1 MRATHRHRE
10 ERLLQHLRHCARH
23 WRRHGVVP
31 TIRQTEAGLGQTT
44 NMAYRDRDRLTDLG
58 LVQHPPGSETFV
70 ITREGWSVLRREF
83 PDEFGRVDDRG
94 QDTPTLDD
102 LLAMRGVRRLA
113 MSPAAIGAG
122 FHRQAADP
130 TVGDHADACLLVQ
143 DIAALSKGEIF
154 IAEVDGHS
162 MTDAH
167 IMPGDRVFLRRAD
180 TATPGQIV
188 AAQFEDG
195 TVTLKRYDQR
205 GSRVLLH
212 GASPSMP
219 EPIVVDGDAGDFGDI
234 EPLRIVGVYVGLM
247 RGDIGLPAAQTDL
260 RAVLAN

>member
-58 LVQHPPGSETFV
+58 LVQHPPGSESFV
-70 ITREGWSVLRREF
+70 ITRDGWSVLRREF
-83 PDEFGRVDDRG
+83 PDEFGCVDDRG
-94 QDTPTLDD
+94 QDTLALDD

-113 MSPAAIGAG
+113 MSPAPIGAG
-122 FHRQAADP
+122 LHRSAVEP
-130 TVGDHADACLLVQ
+130 TEGDHAEACLLIQ
-143 DIAALSKGEIF
+143 EIANLPKGEIF
-154 IAEVDGHS
+154 IAEVDGDS
-162 MTDAH
+162 MIDAH
-167 IMPGDRVFLRRAD
+167 VMPGDWVFLRRAD
-180 TATPGQIV
+180 TATAGQIV

-195 TVTLKRYDQR
+195 TVTLKRYDRR
-205 GSRVLLH
+205 GSQILLR

-219 EPIVVDGDAGDFGDI
+219 EPIVVDGDAGDFDDI
-234 EPLRIVGVYVGLM
+234 ERLRIVGVYVGLV
-247 RGDIGLPAAQTDL
+247 RGDVGVPAAQTDL